1 MHNKANASRSI
12 STRALVVGVVEATAG
27 AAEEI
32 AGEAAVHI
40 MGVAASGGSSA
51 CPGLGE
57 VGCQKGTAFS
67 RP

>member
-27 AAEEI
+27 AAEEEI

-40 MGVAASGGSSA
+40 MGVAASDGSSTSG
-51 CPGLGE
+51 P
-57 VGCQKGTAFS
+57 Q
-67 RP
+67 